1 MPEPCGSVRPFMRF
15 GVVSQRLEMA
25 DAFNRRDDRLLVQDA
40 ARSERDV
47 QAETVVH
54 DLLDDL
60 QLHRAHQLQ
69 VHFL

>member
-1 MPEPCGSVRPFMRF
+1 MPSTGAAI
-15 GVVSQRLEMA
+15 VSLYRML
-25 DAFNRRDDRLLVQDA
+25 
-40 ARSERDV
+40 RSEHDV

>member
-1 MPEPCGSVRPFMRF
+1 MLPGPNVTSKPKP
-15 GVVSQRLEMA
+15 
-25 DAFNRRDDRLLVQDA
+25 
-40 ARSERDV
+40 
-47 QAETVVH
+47 VVH

>member
-1 MPEPCGSVRPFMRF
+1 MPSTGAAI
-15 GVVSQRLEMA
+15 VSLYRILPGP
-25 DAFNRRDDRLLVQDA
+25 
-40 ARSERDV
+40 ERDV

>member
-1 MPEPCGSVRPFMRF
+1 MHLGIVP
-15 GVVSQRLEMA
+15 QRLIMPHA
-25 DAFNRRDDRLLVQDA
+25 LDRRGDRLLVQDA